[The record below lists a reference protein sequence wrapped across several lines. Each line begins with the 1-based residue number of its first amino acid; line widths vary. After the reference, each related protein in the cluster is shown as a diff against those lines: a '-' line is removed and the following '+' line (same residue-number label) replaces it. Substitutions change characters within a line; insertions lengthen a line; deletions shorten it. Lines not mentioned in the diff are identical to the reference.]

1 MQYQLENQLQ
11 DIIVEGYSFE
21 KEWKIDITYNIMQ
34 PRSTRPLPRP
44 ERSPPRQTR
53 PIRSP
58 PRSTRPLPRPERSPP
73 RQTRPIRS
81 PPQI

>member
-34 PRSTRPLPRP
+34 PRSTRPLLRP
-44 ERSPPRQTR
+44 DRSPPRQTR

-58 PRSTRPLPRPERSPP
+58 PIQSMLIRPPP
-73 RQTRPIRS
+73 RQNILFTRTITSS
-81 PPQI
+81 PEL

>member
-34 PRSTRPLPRP
+34 PRPN
-44 ERSPPRQTR
+44 RSPPRQTR

-58 PRSTRPLPRPERSPP
+58 PRQNISPI
-73 RQTRPIRS
+73 RPIRS
-81 PPQI
+81 PPQL

>member
-1 MQYQLENQLQ
+1 MQYQPENQLQ

-34 PRSTRPLPRP
+34 PRPSRSLSRPNRSPLRAN
-44 ERSPPRQTR
+44 RSPPRQTM
-53 PIRSP
+53 PIRSL
-58 PRSTRPLPRPERSPP
+58 SRPNRSPI
-73 RQTRPIRS
+73 RPIRS